1 MQLIK
6 EIKEKGF
13 DVKVASPQ
21 VTCKVFEDNEG
32 ALELARFPKMRPRT
46 KHINQMYHHFRSHVA
61 KGEIEIFPI
70 DTKVQIGDMFTKP
83 LPKEQFRRLRLKL
96 MGF

>member
-1 MQLIK
+1 MK
-6 EIKEKGF
+6 ERGY
-13 DVKVASPQ
+13 KVGSTAPK

-46 KHINQMYHHFRSHVA
+46 KHINQMYHHFRSYISN
-61 KGEIEIFPI
+61 GDIEIYPI
-70 DTKVQIGDMFTKP
+70 NTSVQIGDMFTKP
-83 LPKEQFRRLRLKL
+83 LSREQFCKLRLKL